1 MRAHELFEALS
12 TQKMLGYKIMRYEN
26 GRAIAGAD
34 SRQSFEPKIGAT
46 VTMRGNGIYMGT
58 DKQYVLSYY
67 SGLADEEILLTFEF
81 DPNAITLG
89 NLTDREVEIAVPSA
103 KIVDVEM
110 I

>member
-1 MRAHELFEALS
+1 MKLFELF
-12 TQKMLGYKIMRYEN
+12 TTPKIGYKIMRYEN

-34 SRQSFEPKIGAT
+34 SRQSFEPKIGTT
-46 VTMRGNGIYMGT
+46 VSMRGNGIYMGT
-58 DKQYVLSYY
+58 DKQYVLTYY
-67 SGLADEEILLTFEF
+67 TGLADEEILITFEF

-89 NLTDREVEIAVPSA
+89 NFTDREVEIAVPSA